1 MQYEIVE
8 AKTADEAIAK
18 AKVKAGDLVRVSRV
32 VASTAGEGKYSLI
45 HEIEPEPIKLPET
58 IET

>member
-8 AKTADEAIAK
+8 AKSAVEAIEK
-18 AKVKAGDLVRVSRV
+18 AKVKVGDLVRVSRV
-32 VASTAGEGKYSLI
+32 TASSSGDGKYSVI
-45 HEIEPEPIKLPET
+45 HEIEPNPVKLSET

>member
-8 AKTADEAIAK
+8 AKSAVEAIEK
-18 AKVKAGDLVRVSRV
+18 SKIKAGDLVRVSRV
-32 VASTAGEGKYSLI
+32 VASSAGEGKYSLI
-45 HEIEPEPIKLPET
+45 HEIESTPIKLPET